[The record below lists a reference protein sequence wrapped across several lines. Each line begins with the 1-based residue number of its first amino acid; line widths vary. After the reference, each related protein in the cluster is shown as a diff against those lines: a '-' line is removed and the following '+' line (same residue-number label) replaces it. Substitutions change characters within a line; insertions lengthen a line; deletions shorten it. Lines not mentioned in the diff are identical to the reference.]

1 MSKFIFVCYK
11 NGCGGEQ
18 LALKI
23 SKINGCVP
31 LGFNKHGKRIV
42 VKDVFNS
49 NLLKAIPAPGFTPD
63 IINSHGWNVVLSH
76 RCPDILQNIYPN
88 SMFVVIKMPES
99 DIDIKKL
106 ILRKYK
112 YFELSARSTF
122 VERLGGYKDYGGDMT
137 DKKKIK
143 QLAKP
148 LKNIEIQC
156 LVQGLEFN
164 RANFRKIFLDKINRL
179 SAFPYTPK
187 ENVIVIDFID
197 VYNNNIHKLFKKIS
211 NWIGVEDK

>member
-31 LGFNKHGKRIV
+31 LEFTKHGKRIV

-49 NLLKAIPAPGFTPD
+49 NLLKEIPTPGFTPNT
-63 IINSHGWNVVLSH
+63 INSTGWNVVPSH
-76 RCPDILQNIYPN
+76 RCPDILQDIYSN
-88 SMFVVIKMPES
+88 SMFVVINMPES

-122 VERLGGYKDYGGDMT
+122 IERLGSYKDFGGDMI

-143 QLAKP
+143 QLVKP

-164 RANFRKIFLDKINRL
+164 RTNFRKIFLDKINRL
-179 SAFPYTPK
+179 SAFSYVPK

-197 VYNNNIHKLFKKIS
+197 VYNNNIHKLFKEIS
-211 NWIGVEDK
+211 NCIGVEDK